1 MRKGGKWNPY
11 VYIAYYNIFKSKS
24 IFYLTIYGYKKKILL
39 FFETKSFFF
48 FLSFF
53 FLSAIKHTRSLSVER
68 RSINTWKHTRL
79 MSKLKRVN
87 YKLQKFQKKKKKGP
101 VRKCLSS
108 QCVYAIYIKTIF
120 SRYRFSIPSLC
131 KRAIFLSKYSLYL
144 FLAKEFEKLRDKSY
158 EWVFFID
165 E

>member
-1 MRKGGKWNPY
+1 M
-11 VYIAYYNIFKSKS
+11 VI
-24 IFYLTIYGYKKKILL
+24 KKKILL

-87 YKLQKFQKKKKKGP
+87 YKLQKFQKKKKKGIRSKMF
-101 VRKCLSS
+101 VVAMCLRDILRQYFLDIDSLFLHFAKGPFS
-108 QCVYAIYIKTIF
+108 FQNIPYIF
-120 SRYRFSIPSLC
+120 SQQKNSRSYATNLTSEFS
-131 KRAIFLSKYSLYL
+131 LSTSSK
-144 FLAKEFEKLRDKSY
+144 F
-158 EWVFFID
+158 W
-165 E
+165 

>member
-1 MRKGGKWNPY
+1 MDNPTRRLDVTFSIFQLGGGKKKGGRKEEREKKLELNFKMRKGGKWNPY

-24 IFYLTIYGYKKKILL
+24 IFYLTIYGYKKKIL

-87 YKLQKFQKKKKKGP
+87 YKLQKFQKKKK
-101 VRKCLSS
+101 R
-108 QCVYAIYIKTIF
+108 I
-120 SRYRFSIPSLC
+120 R
-131 KRAIFLSKYSLYL
+131 SKM
-144 FLAKEFEKLRDKSY
+144 FVVAMCLRDIY
-158 EWVFFID
+158 
-165 E
+165 

>member
-53 FLSAIKHTRSLSVER
+53 FLSFFFLSAIKHTRSLSVER

-87 YKLQKFQKKKKKGP
+87 YKLQKFQKKKKRDPFENVCRCNVFTRYILRQYFLDIDSLFLHFAKGP
-101 VRKCLSS
+101 FSF
-108 QCVYAIYIKTIF
+108 QNIPYIF
-120 SRYRFSIPSLC
+120 P
-131 KRAIFLSKYSLYL
+131 
-144 FLAKEFEKLRDKSY
+144 
-158 EWVFFID
+158 
-165 E
+165 